1 VAATSFGTDIS
12 NDSLLAKTSPT
23 FNVRKAMTPI
33 PAFGKAAINDIRNSI
48 FQRMRDIIR
57 IGGTSGYQSAVNG
70 LDLGVDRRGNNM
82 NAFLGMKVLTDLL
95 VMGRCGVFVDNSIV
109 TGETLADAMGARPY
123 LYSYQ
128 AEDILSWSCT
138 KADDPSEFHSLL
150 LRDTA
155 LEYDRRT
162 MLPLQTFQRFRMLW
176 IDETN
181 GQGQSPVLRRRWC
194 RDQP

>member
-1 VAATSFGTDIS
+1 VTSSASAA
-12 NDSLLAKTSPT
+12 
-23 FNVRKAMTPI
+23 R
-33 PAFGKAAINDIRNSI
+33 
-48 FQRMRDIIR
+48 Q
-57 IGGTSGYQSAVNG
+57 GYQSAVNG

-82 NAFLGMKVLTDLL
+82 NAFLGMKVLTELL

-109 TGETLADAMGARPY
+109 TGETLADAQGARPY

-138 KADDPSEFHSLL
+138 KADDPSEFQSLL

-162 MLPLQTFQRFRMLW
+162 MLPLQTFQRFRLLW

-181 GQGQSPVLRRRWC
+181 GQSQPPVLSTQGGAEINRDGSPGGSRRTGTHSYSV
-194 RDQP
+194 RDA